1 MEEDMK
7 DMKNYKLNYILN
19 YSTTMYT
26 NEDEYRVDLL
36 VSEYHVALGFWK
48 YILLIYLI
56 FQLEIWV

>member
-1 MEEDMK
+1 MK

-36 VSEYHVALGFWK
+36 VSEYHVALGF
-48 YILLIYLI
+48 
-56 FQLEIWV
+56 